1 MAEKTNYFELGF
13 RLNGKATACRARDDD
28 RLLDVLRERCGATGT
43 KEGCGEGECGACTV
57 FMDGEPVNSCL
68 VPAFQVEGRE
78 IVTIESVDASIAGTL
93 NKTGASQCGACTP
106 GVVMSIRWLM
116 EHPDVAK
123 QVNLR
128 EFMGGNLCR
137 CTGYDGIIEGLE
149 QALGRSGG

>member
-1 MAEKTNYFELGF
+1 MADKTNHFDLRF
-13 RLNGKATACRARDDD
+13 TLNGAAASCRARDDD

-78 IVTIESVDASIAGTL
+78 IVTIESVEGSIAETL

-116 EHPDVAK
+116 EHPDVAR

-149 QALGRSGG
+149 SALNRSGD

>member
-1 MAEKTNYFELGF
+1 MAEKTNTFQLSF
-13 RLNGKATACRARDDD
+13 TLNGKAATCQARDDD

-68 VPAFQVEGRE
+68 VPAFQVEGRD
-78 IVTIESVDASIAGTL
+78 IVTIESVDASIAASL
-93 NKTGASQCGACTP
+93 NVTGASQCGACTP
-106 GVVMSIRWLM
+106 GVVMSIRWLLD
-116 EHPDVAK
+116 HPEVARR
-123 QVNLR
+123 VDLR

-149 QALGRSGG
+149 QALEKSRG